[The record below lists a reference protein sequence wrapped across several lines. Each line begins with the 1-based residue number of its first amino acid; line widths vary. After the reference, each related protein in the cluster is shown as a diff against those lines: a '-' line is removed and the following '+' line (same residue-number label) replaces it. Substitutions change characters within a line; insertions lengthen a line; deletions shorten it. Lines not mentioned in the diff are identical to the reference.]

1 MLIQYLLYI
10 HISIPS
16 FQTCP
21 EIIINQIRIWW
32 TSQMYLKITVFRNF
46 KVQNSKYFQIELNQ
60 LEFL

>member
-10 HISIPS
+10 HISIPN

-21 EIIINQIRIWW
+21 ETIINQIRIWW
-32 TSQMYLKITVFRNF
+32 SSQMYVKITIFRNF
-46 KVQNSKYFQIELNQ
+46 KVQNSKYFQIEINQ